1 MRNKVLQNFSQLITE
16 FKTCLKQELDI
27 GLKEVKPPIALPI
40 DDRLKSLWKEVR
52 GCKRCRLADTRI
64 NLVFGEGNPDA
75 DLMFIGEG
83 PGYYEDREGRPFIGK
98 AGQLLTRIINAIGLT
113 RKDVYITNIVKCHPL
128 KDSHF
133 PQRRGNDRAPDLEE
147 IALCLPILK
156 KQINII
162 SPKIICTLGNVA
174 TQTLL
179 DTKNSMRSL
188 RGHFHRITPN
198 ITIMPT
204 YHPAALLRNPFLKR
218 DVWEDM
224 KMIMRA
230 LDIQV
235 DESFSKTINQD

>member
-40 DDRLKSLWKEVR
+40 NDKLESLRKEVR
-52 GCKRCRLADTRI
+52 GCKRCHLADTRI

-75 DLMFIGEG
+75 ELMFIGEG
-83 PGYYEDREGRPFIGK
+83 PGYDEDREGRPFIGK
-98 AGQLLTRIINAIGLT
+98 AGQLLTRIINAMGLT

-128 KDSHF
+128 KDSRF
-133 PQRRGNDRAPDLEE
+133 PQRRGNDRPPDVEE

-156 KQINII
+156 RQIKII

-179 DTKNSMRSL
+179 DTKSGMRLL
-188 RGHFHRITPN
+188 RGRFHRISPHTN
-198 ITIMPT
+198 IMPT
-204 YHPAALLRNPFLKR
+204 YHPAALLRNPLLKR

-224 KMIMRA
+224 KMIMRK
-230 LDIQV
+230 L
-235 DESFSKTINQD
+235 SKIADNRQ